1 MANTIQYDIWAVTPD
16 SNDEY
21 FRSSA
26 TISAS
31 GSVSLLNNDMGYN
44 GTGYKVSITSN
55 GAESGTLFTI
65 TGVKV
70 GAVGY
75 DGVVTEVVNGPS
87 ATVVYSTN
95 YYTRINSISVSA
107 ASNGGV
113 KIGYGG
119 DLAFPR
125 TRIKGLSYLSVATAG
140 TITFTAQPANRVIL
154 KINTPAN
161 STGAHDLIIPPEGV
175 LTTKGSQN
183 DYAVM
188 SLSQVSDVTVL
199 CG

>member
-1 MANTIQYDIWAVTPD
+1 MAQYDIWAVNPTSD
-16 SNDEY
+16 DDY

-26 TISAS
+26 TIAAS
-31 GSVSLLNNDMGYN
+31 GNIALLANDVGQY

-55 GAESGTLFTI
+55 GADADKTFTV

-70 GAVGY
+70 GATGY
-75 DGVVTEVVNGPS
+75 NGIVTETITGPS

-95 YYTRINSISVSA
+95 YYTRVNSISISA
-107 ASNGGV
+107 ASTGGI

-125 TRIKGLSYLSVATAG
+125 TRIKQVIYVASSVEG
-140 TITFTAQPANRVIL
+140 SITFTAKPNNTTLL
-154 KINTPAN
+154 KLFTPAD
-161 STGAHDLIIPPEGV
+161 STANDAMVPPEGI
-175 LTTKGSQN
+175 LTTKSGNN
-183 DYAVM
+183 DFAVM
-188 SLSQVSDVTVL
+188 TLDQVSKVTVL

>member
-1 MANTIQYDIWAVTPD
+1 MAQYDIWAVNPTSD
-16 SNDEY
+16 DDY

-26 TISAS
+26 TIAAS
-31 GSVSLLNNDMGYN
+31 GSIALLANDVGQY

-55 GAESGTLFTI
+55 GADANKTFTI

-70 GAVGY
+70 GATGY
-75 DGVVTEVVNGPS
+75 DGVVTETVTGPS

-95 YYTRINSISVSA
+95 YYTRVNSISISA
-107 ASNGGV
+107 ASTGGI

-125 TRIKGLSYLSVATAG
+125 TRIKQVIYVASSVAG
-140 TITFTAQPANRVIL
+140 SLTFTAKPNNTTLL
-154 KINTPAN
+154 KIFTPAD
-161 STGAHDLIIPPEGV
+161 STANDSMIPPEGI
-175 LTTKGSQN
+175 LTTKSGNN
-183 DYAVM
+183 DFAV
-188 SLSQVSDVTVL
+188 LTLDQVSKVTVL

>member
-1 MANTIQYDIWAVTPD
+1 MAQYDIWAVNPTSD
-16 SNDEY
+16 DDY

-26 TISAS
+26 TIAAS
-31 GSVSLLNNDMGYN
+31 GNIALLANDVGQY

-55 GAESGTLFTI
+55 GADANKTFTV

-70 GAVGY
+70 GATGY
-75 DGVVTEVVNGPS
+75 DGIVTETVTGPS

-95 YYTRINSISVSA
+95 YYTRVNSISISA
-107 ASNGGV
+107 ASTGGI

-125 TRIKGLSYLSVATAG
+125 TRIKQVIYVASSVEG
-140 TITFTAQPANRVIL
+140 SITFTAKPNNTTLL
-154 KINTPAN
+154 KLFTPAD
-161 STGAHDLIIPPEGV
+161 STANDAMVPPEGL
-175 LTTKGSQN
+175 LTTKSGNN
-183 DYAVM
+183 DFAV
-188 SLSQVSDVTVL
+188 LTLDQVSKVTVL